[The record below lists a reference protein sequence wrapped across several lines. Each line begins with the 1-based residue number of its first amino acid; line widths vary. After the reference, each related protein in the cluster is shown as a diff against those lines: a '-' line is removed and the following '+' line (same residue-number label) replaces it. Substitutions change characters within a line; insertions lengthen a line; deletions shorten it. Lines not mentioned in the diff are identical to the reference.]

1 MLRNDPAATPIVSA
15 RCGLES
21 ADRGIATAGFAADRL
36 TPDIAGFMRR
46 LFLLLAVVSLAPPAA
61 AQQPRWRSPVVADSA
76 MVVSARVEASRT
88 GLEIMRRG
96 GSAVDA
102 AIATHFAL
110 AVAFPQAGNIGG
122 GGFMVVREADG
133 SVHTYDYRERAPLA
147 ATADMYLDER
157 GEVIENLS
165 WFGWKAVA
173 TPGSVA
179 GMALVHDR
187 HGTLPWA
194 ELIEPA
200 IRLAEEG
207 VLVDLTTARSIAAK
221 IDDILRYPEAAAVLV
236 PEGRPLQFGD
246 TLRQP
251 ALARTLRLIAEQ
263 GPDVFYEGEIA
274 DSIAAAMER
283 HDGLVTRD
291 DLAAYEPKE
300 RRPVTFDYRGHT
312 VHSMGPPS
320 SGGLTM
326 MWIADQLE
334 TMDLSAYGYHSSAA
348 VHRLVEAMRRAFAE
362 RNALLGDMDHV
373 DLSPELWT
381 EAYGRRLGETIDTL
395 RATPSSRIRPELTMA
410 RRESN
415 QTTHFSI
422 VDPAGNAVSSTTTI
436 NGWFGSLAW
445 VAGFF
450 LNNEMDD
457 LTVKPGVPNA
467 YGLVQ
472 GEANAIEPGKRPL
485 SAMTPTIVEVDGRLK
500 YVFGTP
506 GGSTIITTV
515 TQILLDLVDYGM
527 TMAEA
532 VDARRIHH
540 QHLPDRIFVEP
551 YGLSD
556 DTIERL
562 EAMGHEVTFRDGYSG
577 RAEGI
582 EVDHETDLLYG
593 RSDLRGGGAAE
604 GF

>member
-1 MLRNDPAATPIVSA
+1 
-15 RCGLES
+15 
-21 ADRGIATAGFAADRL
+21 
-36 TPDIAGFMRR
+36 MRR